1 MSGFALEAEAFLVAL
16 RKNPSLAQDAVL
28 VENMIR
34 RAHGAMARAHVAMA
48 APLAPETWE
57 AQGVLDAATETSAEV
72 GLEFPVPIVVLGFV
86 CTTAL
91 QADPGANVFVI
102 PGLSDVLVQVVSN
115 RKEQLVTGQ
124 QQTTAG
130 DSSNFVSMASLN
142 LNAHR
147 LVGKCIDT
155 PNPKLFF
162 TWRWRAGANVWP
174 GVFPSVAVVWKPLRA
189 PDLEG

>member
-1 MSGFALEAEAFLVAL
+1 MSFPIEVESFLEAL
-16 RKNPSLAQDAVL
+16 RKNPALAQDPVL
-28 VENMIR
+28 LGDMIR

-57 AQGVLDAATETSAEV
+57 VQGTLDATTETSAEV

-86 CTTAL
+86 CTVAL
-91 QADPGANVFVI
+91 QADPGPNVFIV
-102 PGLSDVLVQVVSN
+102 PGLADVLVQLVVN

-130 DSSNFVSMASLN
+130 DTSNFVTMASLN

-174 GVFPSVAVVWKPLRA
+174 GVFPSVAVVWKPLRDGA
-189 PDLEG
+189 EVG